1 MKRIVHSNIVKIL
14 MLSAAL
20 ALAVFFLC
28 KAADKMGNG
37 QQAESLKQLD
47 ASIRKAVVTC
57 YATEGVYPPS
67 IDYLK
72 ENYGIQLDEKRYTV
86 FYEVQGSNLMPNIT
100 VMESQTIPE
109 ENGGEPLWQK

>member
-1 MKRIVHSNIVKIL
+1 MKRLMQSNLLKIL
-14 MLSAAL
+14 VLFAAL

-28 KAADKMGNG
+28 KAVDKMGNG

-47 ASIRKAVVTC
+47 LSIRKAVVTC
-57 YATEGVYPPS
+57 YAAEGVYPPS

-72 ENYGIQLDEKRYTV
+72 ENYGIQIDEQRFTV

-100 VMESQTIPE
+100 VMESQTVPAE
-109 ENGGEPLWQK
+109 EIR

>member
-1 MKRIVHSNIVKIL
+1 MKRLIQSNLIKIL
-14 MLSAAL
+14 VLFAAL

-28 KAADKMGNG
+28 KATDKMGTG

-47 ASIRKAVVTC
+47 SSIRKAVVTC

-72 ENYGIQLDEKRYTV
+72 ENYGIQIDEERFMV

-100 VMESQTIPE
+100 VMESQTIPSE
-109 ENGGEPLWQK
+109 EEE